1 MVAPVLVEPKLLLRE
16 LCNHGWDDR
25 IDDDKIKRWQTWLGS
40 LCRLEGLSINRCF
53 SSLNCYGTVKYQL
66 HCFGDAS
73 ELSYGAVAY
82 LRVADESGRAMHCSF
97 IMGKSQLAPNPRTT
111 ILRLE
116 LLAAV
121 IVVRL
126 RRFLEDQLPNTLNA
140 TNYGRTLVLFYKA

>member
-1 MVAPVLVEPKLLLRE
+1 MKITILNKPYTRRGILAKTHSVFDPLIMVAPVLVEPKLLLRE

-97 IMGKSQLAPNPRTT
+97 IMG
-111 ILRLE
+111 
-116 LLAAV
+116 
-121 IVVRL
+121 
-126 RRFLEDQLPNTLNA
+126 
-140 TNYGRTLVLFYKA
+140 